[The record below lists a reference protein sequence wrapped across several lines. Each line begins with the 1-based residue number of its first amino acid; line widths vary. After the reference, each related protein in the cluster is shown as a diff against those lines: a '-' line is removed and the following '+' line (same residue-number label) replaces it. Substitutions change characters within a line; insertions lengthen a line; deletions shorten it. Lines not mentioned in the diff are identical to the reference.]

1 MIQRTSNWF
10 FNNVYCNIVFHLLTF
25 LSTPFAIKKIRSTA
39 YFQKSTV
46 FLLISNMCFGM
57 LHNSI
62 YLVIQTSDGSSQD
75 AKQED
80 AQIPAPRSDVYIV
93 RSQPSQELL
102 VIGATT
108 LKILRRSI
116 QSIRSLEDQKE
127 ERDVSCGL
135 RQNQIGPLCEWSER
149 FIGAQRRGHH
159 HIPNANGQRDH
170 TLVQDVCGI
179 ERAGVNPDAKLS
191 ENVKSGR

>member
-102 VIGATT
+102 V
-108 LKILRRSI
+108 
-116 QSIRSLEDQKE
+116 
-127 ERDVSCGL
+127 V
-135 RQNQIGPLCEWSER
+135 
-149 FIGAQRRGHH
+149 
-159 HIPNANGQRDH
+159 
-170 TLVQDVCGI
+170 
-179 ERAGVNPDAKLS
+179 KLL
-191 ENVKSGR
+191 